1 MTPRLYTA
9 TFIAA
14 LLWFVTPALLALAG
28 IDPVIIR
35 SSDVLALAWYALLC
49 GLGAL
54 ACARTGYGSRRARR
68 VWLLWLFVAV
78 FFPALVRYP
87 LITIRAAHE
96 LALLWFIVAW
106 VGTGILIVWAGK
118 AVRQYDDAHTQVVKL
133 LSVVDS
139 ATGNGLALYDGNM
152 RMRWSNRAAQ
162 QYLNGETER
171 LARYALETG
180 HMASQSYSLNETTRL
195 NVQAVPLEGKLIAVT
210 AAPLRHETDQF
221 YERFIRRIVHD
232 MRNPLAAIIAH
243 ASNLRDASSVDQ
255 NSLATIEHEA
265 QRLARLVDSILFDA
279 RLSYV
284 PLAIEPVDLI
294 DVLEEVQYQ
303 HDERAIREGKS
314 LQIEAFTDT
323 ALIEA
328 DRDLLV
334 RALGNLVDNS
344 LKYSQ
349 AGAKISIMLASGQ
362 GQYVVKVSDTGDG
375 IPPDY
380 LPDRIFEALVR
391 ARPKDGGSGLGLSI
405 VKKIVEMHK
414 GSIAVES
421 TLGKGTTFTLCL
433 PKSPFSP

>member
-9 TFIAA
+9 ALIAA
-14 LLWFVTPALLALAG
+14 LLWLVTPALLALAG
-28 IDPVIIR
+28 IDPVTIR
-35 SSDVLALAWYALLC
+35 AADALAMIWFVLVTALL
-49 GLGAL
+49 LL
-54 ACARTGYGSRRARR
+54 ACARSGYRAPHNRR
-68 VWLLWLFVAV
+68 VWLITL
-78 FFPALVRYP
+78 ALALIIPTTVPYP
-87 LITIRAAHE
+87 LVTIRATHE
-96 LALLWFIVAW
+96 LGLLWFIIAW
-106 VGTGILIVWAGK
+106 VGTGVVMLWAGK
-118 AVRQYDDAHTQVVKL
+118 AVRQYDDEHAQVVKL

-139 ATGNGLALYDGNM
+139 TMGSGLALYDGKM
-152 RMRWSNRAAQ
+152 RMRWSNQAAQ
-162 QYLNGETER
+162 QYLNVETER
-171 LARYALETG
+171 LARHALQTG

-195 NVQAVPLEGKLIAVT
+195 NVQALPLDNQMIAVT

-243 ASNLRDASSVDQ
+243 ASNLRDSQTIDPNSV
-255 NSLATIEHEA
+255 ATIEHEA
-265 QRLARLVDSILFDA
+265 LRLTRLVDSILFDA
-279 RLSYV
+279 RLAYV
-284 PLAIEPVDLI
+284 PLAIEQVDLI
-294 DVLEEVQYQ
+294 DVIEEVQYQ

-314 LQIEAFTDT
+314 LQIETFTDT
-323 ALIEA
+323 AMIEA

-344 LKYSQ
+344 LKYSPT
-349 AGAKISIMLASGQ
+349 GAKVWIMLATNQ
-362 GQYVVKVSDTGDG
+362 TQYILKVSDTGEG
-375 IPPDY
+375 IPPEY

-414 GSIAVES
+414 GTIAVES